1 MQALGGYQPLS
12 GVARAVGDIVFVGVL
27 GLAAVLEHLQFQL
40 RATESARWWASNGRD
55 VVNTFALATMAVGM
69 RVIGFT
75 GPMSFLLAATLVV
88 TLTALQASFE
98 RSHHGIVVSAGTSL
112 FLGLP
117 ILLAPAAVD
126 AHVKS
131 LLETLF
137 P

>member
-1 MQALGGYQPLS
+1 MVGLQWPGCGQHLC
-12 GVARAVGDIVFVGVL
+12 ARDDG
-27 GLAAVLEHLQFQL
+27 
-40 RATESARWWASNGRD
+40 GRD
-55 VVNTFALATMAVGM
+55 AGDWFS
-69 RVIGFT
+69 